1 MSHHCPFPVRSTDSR
16 CGYHAS
22 SVPGLS
28 LCLALAVALSC
39 FAGLSYAGGTAT
51 VQGNQLAPEIGVTL
65 SPSIPVSVSK

>member
-28 LCLALAVALSC
+28 LCLALVAALSC
-39 FAGLSYAGGTAT
+39 FAGLGHAASLPTTQVNPFGAEA
-51 VQGNQLAPEIGVTL
+51 GVTL
-65 SPSIPVSVSK
+65 GSAYQFQVSR

>member
-28 LCLALAVALSC
+28 LCLALTVALSC
-39 FAGLSYAGGTAT
+39 FAGLSYAGGAAFA
-51 VQGNQLAPEIGVTL
+51 QANQLAPEIGVTL
-65 SPSIPVSVSK
+65 SPSNHISVSK